1 MPLPLPYQ
9 SVRCCTRIYAYKHT
23 ARSSAALD
31 DIAKVGPAGHFLE
44 AASTLENYRTAYF
57 ESDIFPNL
65 TVDDWRRQ
73 RQPRADERLRS
84 YTETL
89 MASLHAPDDHADLIG
104 RGEEF
109 IRRQFTP

>member
-1 MPLPLPYQ
+1 
-9 SVRCCTRIYAYKHT
+9 
-23 ARSSAALD
+23 
-31 DIAKVGPAGHFLE
+31 
-44 AASTLENYRTAYF
+44 
-57 ESDIFPNL
+57 
-65 TVDDWRRQ
+65 VDDWRRQ